1 MSGRK
6 RIGLLQTPSV
16 LSDLIIVSC
25 MLISGTKSC
34 LTLCDLTDCSL
45 PGSSVHGI
53 SQARI
58 LGWIAISFS
67 RGFSRPRNQ
76 TQVSHIGKQS
86 LYHCAI
92 REAHLQDF
100 PSNYC
105 FSYCE
110 TEWDLV
116 GFPRGRHTHP
126 VSNTSCSQK
135 NFSFLDLPQVPS
147 SKFNQRSENIQ
158 KQRTVKWKKMII

>member
-1 MSGRK
+1 MSGTN
-6 RIGLLQTPSV
+6 RIRLLQLPSV

-34 LTLCDLTDCSL
+34 LTLCDITDCSL

-67 RGFSRPRNQ
+67 RGFSRPKNQ
-76 TQVSHIGKQS
+76 TQVSYIGKPS

-126 VSNTSCSQK
+126 VSIPLVHRKTLVSQI
-135 NFSFLDLPQVPS
+135 FP
-147 SKFNQRSENIQ
+147 KFQAANLIREV
-158 KQRTVKWKKMII
+158 RTFRNREQSNGKK